1 MDISC
6 VKIWLSTW
14 CLDKSQNMTMLNRY
28 MWQRKHGRVLKN
40 RRHLRFGMFHDIKR
54 CPCAVVFVLDY
65 QWSASLDLVKT
76 CLRSLTFN
84 LPLFFPFCYL
94 PVNIYRVRTVR
105 SWWSTPAEGNQMQKD
120 EQFLSKHVFCP
131 FPHLLSPCLP
141 YAGRGLLSQ
150 AFQMKTEGIL
160 FFLSEK
166 LLLFFV
172 CFFFMFFHGN

>member
-1 MDISC
+1 MVESW
-6 VKIWLSTW
+6 KTEGIWDLACS
-14 CLDKSQNMTMLNRY
+14 LL
-28 MWQRKHGRVLKN
+28 
-40 RRHLRFGMFHDIKR
+40 KR
-54 CPCAVVFVLDY
+54 CPCAVVFVLVY

-166 LLLFFV
+166 VFV
-172 CFFFMFFHGN
+172 WFCFFFVFLMGIKFCSSSRKANLSLEKRQVFWY